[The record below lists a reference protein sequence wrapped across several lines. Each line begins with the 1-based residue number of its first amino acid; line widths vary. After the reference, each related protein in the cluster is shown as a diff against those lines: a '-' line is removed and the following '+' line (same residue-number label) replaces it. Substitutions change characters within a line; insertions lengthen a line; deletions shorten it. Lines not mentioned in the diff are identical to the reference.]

1 MKNKGFIVFL
11 VLTMLMTVTILAYA
25 NEIRGEAFIVEKENE
40 FIEVNVYTETKDVF
54 SKDIFDKVFS
64 KSELLKDEYFYENIS
79 DSTIGLDSFNT
90 SIIEM
95 TNANESE
102 IVFKASSG
110 ELLAVMDEK
119 EDRFLSTNNS
129 APYRKGYGD
138 KYYPGDWV
146 HCNRF
151 NGSSTDDVHYD
162 WRNGSADEKA
172 KAVKNFYGS
181 DCHIALTQAGS
192 KCTSIGSCNCNT
204 SKRAAYC
211 SGFTKEKWTDKNC
224 DYTYHKHS
232 YLVIPR

>member
-11 VLTMLMTVTILAYA
+11 VLTMLMTVTTLAYA

-54 SKDIFDKVFS
+54 SKDIFDKVFSKKDKSFLENDLNADINYLKDSVEVIIKTRINPSIENKLILYDDNNPIEVSSKGTILIPKDTKVVS

-151 NGSSTDDVHYD
+151 NGSSTDDVH
-162 WRNGSADEKA
+162 
-172 KAVKNFYGS
+172 
-181 DCHIALTQAGS
+181 
-192 KCTSIGSCNCNT
+192 
-204 SKRAAYC
+204 
-211 SGFTKEKWTDKNC
+211 
-224 DYTYHKHS
+224 
-232 YLVIPR
+232 